1 MNILLYHHIIYKLKH
16 VYMYKSKSKHGSII
30 NACTSFYDINLDVLD
45 LAFIFFLFF
54 ANICFSKFETIVF
67 EKIISIAA
75 CELEELSSTRSIY
88 EHIALPSYY
97 IHGMAFGIKRPY
109 QWYVTLQFSWC
120 IICCFVHFYFFL
132 GKCHLT
138 CAHDIQTENRLI
150 KPQVYI
156 SFIELQC

>member
-30 NACTSFYDINLDVLD
+30 NACTSFYDINFDVLD

-75 CELEELSSTRSIY
+75 CELYRK
-88 EHIALPSYY
+88 
-97 IHGMAFGIKRPY
+97 AFLYKVNIRTYCFTIILYPWCGIWN
-109 QWYVTLQFSWC
+109 QEAISVIGNTAILL
-120 IICCFVHFYFFL
+120 VHNLLFCPFLLFL
-132 GKCHLT
+132 G
-138 CAHDIQTENRLI
+138 
-150 KPQVYI
+150 
-156 SFIELQC
+156 